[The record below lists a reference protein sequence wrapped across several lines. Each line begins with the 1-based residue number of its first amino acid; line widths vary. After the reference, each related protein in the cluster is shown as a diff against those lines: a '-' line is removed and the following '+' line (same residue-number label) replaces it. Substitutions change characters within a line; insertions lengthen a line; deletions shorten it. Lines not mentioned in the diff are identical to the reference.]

1 MGEPDIANLQRELR
15 SENAAAGWESF
26 LRVYSP
32 VLYQSARAHT
42 NDEDDAGD
50 CFVHVCEQLA
60 KNRFRRLLLFKPEGS
75 ASFTTWLR
83 VVARNLCYDWHRRHG
98 GRHRPFKSIQCLSSV
113 ELEIYRCRFERGF
126 SEAETLDHVRPMS
139 PYLDHDQ
146 LALIE
151 DRIEISLSSRQRRI
165 LSARRSAAA
174 IVNPAVLDEHSEKTV
189 AEMASPSPEC
199 LAVSHQQKMQLKRS
213 VSQLPPDERLVL
225 QLRFEENLSLDEIAR
240 LTGLGDAQRVH
251 RQLGAILKKLRG
263 SMVKETEK
271 SGLCPCNTTGAQNGG
286 N

>member
-1 MGEPDIANLQRELR
+1 
-15 SENAAAGWESF
+15 
-26 LRVYSP
+26 
-32 VLYQSARAHT
+32 
-42 NDEDDAGD
+42 
-50 CFVHVCEQLA
+50 
-60 KNRFRRLLLFKPEGS
+60 
-75 ASFTTWLR
+75 
-83 VVARNLCYDWHRRHG
+83 
-98 GRHRPFKSIQCLSSV
+98 
-113 ELEIYRCRFERGF
+113 
-126 SEAETLDHVRPMS
+126 
-139 PYLDHDQ
+139 LDHDQ

-174 IVNPAVLDEHSEKTV
+174 IVSPAVLDEHSEKTV

-199 LAVSHQQKMQLKRS
+199 LAVSHQQKMRLKRS